1 MFLNVL
7 LLQQFELHLQV
18 LDLVLQAADVLLL
31 DSLSLGL
38 ILEAIDLG
46 SEVRRGGGII
56 EAFDLAMHGRGHL
69 LDRQRVGQ
77 VE

>member
-18 LDLVLQAADVLLL
+18 LDLVLQPADVLLL
-31 DSLSLGL
+31 NSLSLRL
-38 ILEAIDLG
+38 VLDPVDLG
-46 SEVRRGGGII
+46 SEVGGGGGII
-56 EAFDLAMHGRGHL
+56 EAFDLAVHGRGHL